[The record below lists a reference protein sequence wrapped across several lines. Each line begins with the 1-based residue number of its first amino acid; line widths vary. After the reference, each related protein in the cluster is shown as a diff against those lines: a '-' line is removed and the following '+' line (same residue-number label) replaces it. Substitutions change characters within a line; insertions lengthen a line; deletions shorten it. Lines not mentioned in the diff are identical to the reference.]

1 MLTDNIFQTFFF
13 FIPGQKFA
21 LLEEKVMLSSIFRN
35 FHVKSCQTSEELFPI
50 AELILRPGDGIEV
63 ILTNRRKETDVWKV
77 HRSLYPQMSM
87 LLIGTHLRDNCF
99 IFYIQIY
106 FYFCF
111 HDIHL
116 HYVLLCMKNHY
127 NNVFVV

>member
-1 MLTDNIFQTFFF
+1 MKRIQIILAIKLPLLLLHGKSLMLFGKVHLSHVMKVKILVNCRMLTDNIFQTFFF

-63 ILTNRRKETDVWKV
+63 ILTNRRKETDV
-77 HRSLYPQMSM
+77 
-87 LLIGTHLRDNCF
+87 
-99 IFYIQIY
+99 
-106 FYFCF
+106 
-111 HDIHL
+111 
-116 HYVLLCMKNHY
+116 
-127 NNVFVV
+127 